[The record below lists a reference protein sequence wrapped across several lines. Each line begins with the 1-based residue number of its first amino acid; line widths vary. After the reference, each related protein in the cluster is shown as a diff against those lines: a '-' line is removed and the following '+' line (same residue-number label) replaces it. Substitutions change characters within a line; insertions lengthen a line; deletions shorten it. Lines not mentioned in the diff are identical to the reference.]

1 MVASGSPN
9 PSSSAPANS
18 IAAQASSTAAAA
30 NQAPASA
37 LRNSDPGAAARSFP
51 LAAITGHGILKLA
64 LLLAA
69 VDPGLGGVVI
79 AGGRGTGKS
88 VLARAL
94 HALLPPIDVLNLG
107 PAATSLN
114 VDPGRPDEW
123 DSAVR
128 QRITELG
135 GDSSGADPSAL
146 LPSTVIPAPFVQV
159 PLGVTED
166 RLVGAVDVA
175 ASLNA
180 GAPVFQ
186 PGLLAEAH
194 RGVLYVDELNLLD
207 EGVVKGSA
215 GSKFAAC
222 CPNS

>member
-9 PSSSAPANS
+9 PSSPAP
-18 IAAQASSTAAAA
+18 ASSTAAAA
-30 NQAPASA
+30 NPAPASA
-37 LRNSDPGAAARSFP
+37 LRHSDPGAADRSFP

-107 PAATSLN
+107 KAATSLN
-114 VDPGRPDEW
+114 VDPSRPDEW

-128 QRITELG
+128 QRITEL
-135 GDSSGADPSAL
+135 AAM
-146 LPSTVIPAPFVQV
+146 PAGPNQAE
-159 PLGVTED
+159 PMP
-166 RLVGAVDVA
+166 
-175 ASLNA
+175 A
-180 GAPVFQ
+180 GPN
-186 PGLLAEAH
+186 P
-194 RGVLYVDELNLLD
+194 
-207 EGVVKGSA
+207 
-215 GSKFAAC
+215 AAC
-222 CPNS
+222 CPPR

>member
-1 MVASGSPN
+1 MVARGSPN
-9 PSSSAPANS
+9 PSPLAP
-18 IAAQASSTAAAA
+18 ASSTAAAA
-30 NQAPASA
+30 NPAPAPASA
-37 LRNSDPGAAARSFP
+37 LRHSDPGAADRSFP

-128 QRITELG
+128 QRINELG
-135 GDSSGADPSAL
+135 GDVSGADPSVL
-146 LPSTVIPAPFVQV
+146 LPTTVIPAPFVQV
-159 PLGVTED
+159 PLGLPKTGWWAPLMLPPPSMPVHRFFSRACLLKPTGGCSMSTSSTCSM
-166 RLVGAVDVA
+166 RASQICCWRRSAVA
-175 ASLNA
+175 RTAL
-180 GAPVFQ
+180 
-186 PGLLAEAH
+186 
-194 RGVLYVDELNLLD
+194 
-207 EGVVKGSA
+207 SA
-215 GSKFAAC
+215 RA
-222 CPNS
+222 